1 MEISPIIF
9 SPYHTNVLD
18 MVGKELLY
26 TKAGQKVK
34 ISRALNGAFRVFFDE
49 DLVFEHDTNVIVS
62 GFLNQHDVG
71 FKI

>member
-9 SPYHTNVLD
+9 SPYHTNVCD
-18 MVGKELLY
+18 MVGKELY

-62 GFLNQHDVG
+62 GFLNQHEVG